1 MNDPLSD
8 GIENTIDIFLLSQ
21 SESSAPLVTEHL
33 EQKGY
38 RVTPFSDVNYLFE
51 TLRFGK
57 PNLLICDSLSLGD
70 TAFGICRQI
79 KADGDLWMVPVLIM
93 TRASSLSDLL
103 FVLDSNADN
112 FIAYPYDPPYLQS
125 LVEGMLVTPV
135 ER

>member
-70 TAFGICRQI
+70 EAFGICRQI